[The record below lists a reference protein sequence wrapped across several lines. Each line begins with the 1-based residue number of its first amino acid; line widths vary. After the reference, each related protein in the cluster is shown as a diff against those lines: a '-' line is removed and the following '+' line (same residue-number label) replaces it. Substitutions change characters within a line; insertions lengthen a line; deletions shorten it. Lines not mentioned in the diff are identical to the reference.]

1 MLRKL
6 IPGSR
11 LLRLICFSV
20 FIFDI
25 IVFGYNIAC
34 KGLYLEWSA
43 ESNIQKHRL
52 PGVACSYIER
62 FYVDRERIHPIE
74 MLKEGLSWLE
84 RSVPEVMVEFS
95 PSPDKAC
102 VIVNDK
108 EMTFDISGVYSL
120 YDAAKMLKDVLGFI
134 QANLQ
139 DDSIRANDN
148 DIEYTATNGML
159 SQLDPHTVLFPPKDY
174 DEFRIGTSGR
184 FGGLG
189 MVVGIRELSL
199 TVVSP
204 IEGTPAYKAGM
215 KAGDKILEI
224 DGESTVNM
232 TLFEAVNKLRGEP
245 GTNVTLSMLR
255 DKKTEP
261 QTVILKREIIA
272 IPSVDSKAME
282 DGIGYLKIRSFQ
294 DDTSRDLDKHLKR
307 LKATQGRIKGLIIDL
322 RNNSGGLLDQAVAVA
337 DKFLSSGSIVM
348 TVGSGKRQKEI
359 TMAQQQETDEPEYPI
374 VVIIDAGSAS
384 GAEIVAGAL
393 KENNR
398 AVLIG
403 DRSFGK
409 GTVQQLIDLM
419 DGSALKITVAKYLT
433 PLGTDIQSVG
443 IIPDIELFPVIVKK
457 DDINL
462 FKGSFALREADL
474 KQHFGEE
481 SETETPSETIKYL
494 YEAKEKTHEEE
505 QEDAY
510 KLPDFSKDFS
520 VQFAKKLVSSASLWN
535 RFEILERSKK
545 LLEDVKKANEVEI
558 VKALS
563 AQGIDW
569 SAGEPSGVPRPTAR
583 LILDTSDGK
592 VKAGDK
598 VALTVE
604 VTNEGDGP
612 LCRLWATTECKNP
625 LFDKLEFIFG
635 KIEKGQSGSYAT
647 PVELPQGAFDRE
659 DDITI
664 KFNEPNGYVPKEIS
678 GTIIT
683 EALPRPQ
690 FAYSYQIL
698 DNGFN
703 GHKGNNDG
711 LIQKGESVELSLLI
725 KNIGKGKSTKN
736 IATLRDVSHKD
747 VFIEQGKAELGELLP
762 GDSKA
767 VTLRFTVKESL
778 TVNEFN
784 MNIVISDTTF
794 GIFLSDKVTFPVAES
809 GCTLETVQIPKYLRV
824 KRENVSV
831 YNSMSQNSPVIGIAK
846 GGTTLTPNGSIPG
859 WFRINLS
866 AAGGYGWVSA
876 YDVEITESDKAQQG
890 AVELSLQR
898 TPPSIE
904 LTQPASAS
912 LLGLEKIALSGVVKD
927 DKFVKHMY
935 ILVDNDKVFFKPNS
949 SDSKDASRLPF
960 TAELPLKDGP
970 NLITVVARDDLG
982 LVATKLFVVNSKP
995 AIAKRAD

>member
-1 MLRKL
+1 MSQNFDKCSEGEKLVMPKKL
-6 IPGSR
+6 IPGMR
-11 LLRLICFSV
+11 LLRLICLFV
-20 FIFDI
+20 LIFDI
-25 IVFGYNIAC
+25 ALFGYNIAC

-43 ESNIQKHRL
+43 ESNLQKHRL

-62 FYVDRERIHPIE
+62 FYVDPERIHPVE

-84 RSVPEVMVEFS
+84 RFVPEIMVDFS
-95 PSPDKAC
+95 QSSDKVL
-102 VIVNDK
+102 VIVDNK
-108 EMTFDISGVYSL
+108 EMTFDISKVHRL
-120 YDAAKMLKDVLGFI
+120 DDAAKILKDVLGFV

-139 DDSIRANDN
+139 NDSIRAN

-159 SQLDPHTVLFPPKDY
+159 SQLDPHTALFPPKDY
-174 DEFRIGTSGR
+174 DEFRIGTSGK

-189 MVVGIRELSL
+189 MVVGMREFSL

-204 IEGTPAYKAGM
+204 IEGTPAYRAGM

-232 TLFEAVNKLRGEP
+232 TLFEAVSKLRGEP
-245 GTNVTLSMLR
+245 GTNVSLSVLR

-272 IPSVDSKAME
+272 IPSVDSKALE
-282 DGIGYLKIRSFQ
+282 GGIGYLKIRSFQ
-294 DDTSRDLDKHLKR
+294 DDTSRDLDKHLRR
-307 LKATQGRIKGLIIDL
+307 LKTATGSIRGLIIDL
-322 RNNSGGLLDQAVAVA
+322 RNNSGGLLDQAIAVS

-348 TVGSGKRQKEI
+348 TVGSGRRQKEI
-359 TMAQQQETDEPEYPI
+359 TMAQQLETDEPEYPI

-403 DRSFGK
+403 NRSFGK

-419 DGSALKITVAKYLT
+419 DGSALKLTVAKYLT

-443 IIPDIELFPVIVKK
+443 ITPDIELFPVIVKK

-462 FKGSFALREADL
+462 FKGALAFREVDL

-494 YEAKEKTHEEE
+494 YEVKEKTHEEE

-510 KLPDFSKDFS
+510 KLPDFSKDFP
-520 VQFAKKLVSSASLWN
+520 VQFAKKLVSNASSWN

-545 LLEDVKKANEVEI
+545 LLEDVKKTNEVEI
-558 VKALS
+558 VNALS
-563 AQGIDW
+563 AQDIDW
-569 SAGEPSGVPRPTAR
+569 SAGESSSGVPKPIAR
-583 LILDTSDGK
+583 LILDKSNEK
-592 VKAGDK
+592 VKAGEK
-598 VALTVE
+598 AALTVE

-612 LCRLWATTECKNP
+612 LHRLWATTECKNP
-625 LFDKLEFIFG
+625 LFDKLEFLFG
-635 KIEKGQSGSYAT
+635 KLEKGRARSYST

-664 KFNEPNGYVPKEIS
+664 KFSEANGYIPKGIS

-683 EALPRPQ
+683 EALQRPQ

-698 DNGFN
+698 D
-703 GHKGNNDG
+703 KGYKCNNDG
-711 LIQKGESVELSLLI
+711 LIQKGESVELLLLI
-725 KNIGKGKSTKN
+725 KNIGKGNSTKN

-747 VFIEQGKAELGELLP
+747 VFVEQGKAEIGELLP
-762 GDSKA
+762 GDSKP

-778 TVNEFN
+778 PVNEFS
-784 MNIVISDTTF
+784 MNIVITDTTF
-794 GIFLSDKVTFPVAES
+794 GTFLSDKVTFPVAES
-809 GCTLETVQIPKYLRV
+809 SKMLETAGVG
-824 KRENVSV
+824 
-831 YNSMSQNSPVIGIAK
+831 SQGLKTQTGLP
-846 GGTTLTPNGSIPG
+846 
-859 WFRINLS
+859 
-866 AAGGYGWVSA
+866 
-876 YDVEITESDKAQQG
+876 
-890 AVELSLQR
+890 LQR
-898 TPPSIE
+898 VPPSIE
-904 LTQPASAS
+904 LIQPASAS
-912 LLGLEKIALSGVVKD
+912 LLGLGKLTLSGVVKD
-927 DKFVKHMY
+927 DKYVKHVY

-949 SDSKDASRLPF
+949 PDSKDASHLPF
-960 TAELPLKDGP
+960 ASELPLKDGP
-970 NLITVVARDDLG
+970 NIITVVARDDLG
-982 LVATKLFVVNSKP
+982 LVATKTFVVNSRP
-995 AIAKRAD
+995 AVAKRAD